1 MYWRW
6 RCAWPSG
13 GLSEDE
19 PFRMKKGGSLS
30 AYDVLASLIW
40 LLDWLNH
47 VSALLLSPEL
57 PLPLSGRRLEG
68 EPSLL
73 LLLVLVPLLSFPVCM
88 EVLLAEGAAAAADL
102 RFWIVGL
109 GAAFEGEWRRETD
122 RWAGGLRALNCDG

>member
-1 MYWRW
+1 
-6 RCAWPSG
+6 
-13 GLSEDE
+13 
-19 PFRMKKGGSLS
+19 MKKGGSLS
-30 AYDVLASLIW
+30 AYEVLASLTW

-73 LLLVLVPLLSFPVCM
+73 VVLLLLLLSLLLLLLVSVCI
-88 EVLLAEGAAAAADL
+88 EVLLAEGAAVAAADL

-109 GAAFEGEWRRETD
+109 GATFEGE
-122 RWAGGLRALNCDG
+122 